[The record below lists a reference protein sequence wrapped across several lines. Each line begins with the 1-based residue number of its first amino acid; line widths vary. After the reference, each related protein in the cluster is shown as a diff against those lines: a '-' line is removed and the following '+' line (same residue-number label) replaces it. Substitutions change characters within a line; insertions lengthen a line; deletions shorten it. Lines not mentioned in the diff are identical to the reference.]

1 MPTARPFARNTGA
14 VIPGTEQVGNI
25 AYFKPLNGF
34 AATGL
39 PWWNGPDEDLGYVIA
54 TQVAA
59 NNQPTPVPATT
70 ASVGF
75 WRSTAKTDASFIT
88 LAQYVAKI
96 SGTEEFFANAQ
107 AAKTWLNANGFW
119 TSWTPSTIV
128 SSNLI
133 LNLDAGNVSSY
144 PGTGSTWFDLSP
156 SGNNVNLGGT
166 SFDPANGGSIY
177 FNGAA
182 TGSTVSNISFTSDMT
197 IGIWVKLTAIGGSC
211 ACPTVGVI
219 LTADNGFWNYWSI
232 SGNQQ
237 YPNYISFSTISGASF
252 AYDGVGCLF
261 APAPPFTPPVP
272 CAGRP
277 VEFVPNMG
285 FVVNNWY
292 YFTVVLYNT
301 TNVSNIPLGGGF
313 LNGIKQYNMQ
323 VKDCENNAVL
333 NFSAP
338 LQLFHGDEH
347 CGFCGG
353 QGYAGAIHL
362 YNRALS
368 QSEVLQNF
376 NAMKS
381 RYGY

>member
-14 VIPGTEQVGNI
+14 AIAGTEQVGNI
-25 AYFKPLNGF
+25 SYFKPLNGF

-54 TQVAA
+54 TEVPA
-59 NNQPTPVPATT
+59 NNQPTPVPPSVT

-88 LAQYVAKI
+88 LAQRVSRI
-96 SGTEEFFANAQ
+96 SGAEQFFANAQ
-107 AAKTWLNANGFW
+107 EAKTWLNANGYW
-119 TSWTPSTIV
+119 TSWAPSSIV

-144 PGTGSTWFDLSP
+144 PGTGNTWFDLSP
-156 SGNNVNLGGT
+156 SGNNVNLSGT
-166 SFDPANGGSIY
+166 SFDPANQGSIY
-177 FNGAA
+177 FNGGAS
-182 TGSTVSNISFTSDMT
+182 GSTVSNVPFTTDMT

-219 LTADNGFWNYWSI
+219 LTAEVGFWNYWSI
-232 SGNQQ
+232 NGNQQ
-237 YPNYISFSTISGASF
+237 APNQIYFSTITGTPF
-252 AYDGVGCLF
+252 TYDGVITNF
-261 APAPPFTPPVP
+261 YPSPFYTVNYPIDYI
-272 CAGRP
+272 
-277 VEFVPNMG
+277 PNMG
-285 FVVNNWY
+285 FVINNWY

-301 TNVSNIPLGGGF
+301 LTPSILPLGGGF
-313 LNGIKQYNMQ
+313 LNGIKQFDMQ
-323 VKDCENNAVL
+323 VKPYENNAVL

-338 LQLFHGDEH
+338 LNLFHGDEH